1 MRSKTRFQSAL
12 DSVCYPLTIA
22 HCQHFASQ
30 RQNYLYFLL
39 TTQNKLTDAAFAHK
53 TKKSHSIEGALNRKM
68 NLKQLSEV
76 LGLSQTTVS
85 RALNGYPE
93 VSEDTRA
100 RVQAAAHKHGY
111 RPNSRAK
118 GLATGRSMVIGHV
131 IPSSSQHEMVNPI
144 FGDFVAGAAK
154 KYAEHGYDM
163 MFTNADD
170 TSIEEA
176 YRSLFQRGAV
186 DGVVLQGPKVNEPRI
201 EVLTRMGVP
210 FIVHGRS
217 TGVDTLYDWIDV
229 NNKSSF
235 MRATRFLIDL
245 GHRRIALINGLEDMD
260 FAQRRRD
267 GYLEAL
273 GQAGLAPD
281 ANLMRSAEMTEV
293 YGHHETQNMLRLD
306 APPTAILC
314 SSMISAIGVRRALSE
329 NGLEMGADVSVIAH
343 DDDLSYLKNGQ
354 DVPIFT
360 ATRSSVRQAGEMA
373 ADMLIQRIKSP
384 NDPVKTRLL
393 EAELVVGR
401 STGPAPNRL

>member
-1 MRSKTRFQSAL
+1 
-12 DSVCYPLTIA
+12 
-22 HCQHFASQ
+22 
-30 RQNYLYFLL
+30 
-39 TTQNKLTDAAFAHK
+39 
-53 TKKSHSIEGALNRKM
+53 M
-68 NLKQLSEV
+68 NLKQLSEI

-93 VSEDTRA
+93 VNEDTRT
-100 RVQAAAHKHGY
+100 RVQAAAAKHGY

-144 FGDFVAGAAK
+144 FGDFVAGAART
-154 KYAEHGYDM
+154 YGAHGYDM
-163 MFTNADD
+163 MFTNAEDI
-170 TSIEEA
+170 SIEKA

-201 EVLTRMGVP
+201 EVLTRMDVP

-217 TGVDTLYDWIDV
+217 TGAEGPYDWIDV

-235 MRATRFLIDL
+235 LRATRFLLDL

-260 FAQRRRD
+260 FAQRRRA

-273 GQAGLAPD
+273 HEAGLTPD
-281 ANLMRSAEMTEV
+281 PNLMRSAEMTEV
-293 YGHHETQNMLRLD
+293 YGHHEARDMLQLD
-306 APPTAILC
+306 DPPTAILV
-314 SSMISAIGVRRALSE
+314 SSMISAIGVRRALNE
-329 NGLEMGADVSVIAH
+329 AGLKMGKDVSVIAH

-360 ATRSSVRQAGEMA
+360 ATRSSVRQAGELA
-373 ADMLIQRIKSP
+373 AEMLIERIKSP
-384 NDPVKTRLL
+384 EDPVKTRLL
-393 EAELVVGR
+393 EAELVVGG
-401 STGPAPNRL
+401 STGPGPNRF

>member
-1 MRSKTRFQSAL
+1 
-12 DSVCYPLTIA
+12 
-22 HCQHFASQ
+22 
-30 RQNYLYFLL
+30 
-39 TTQNKLTDAAFAHK
+39 
-53 TKKSHSIEGALNRKM
+53 M
-68 NLKQLSEV
+68 NLKQLSEL

-93 VSEDTRA
+93 VNAETRL
-100 RVQAAAHKHGY
+100 RVEAAAAKHGY

-131 IPSSSQHEMVNPI
+131 IPSSSRHEMVNPI
-144 FGDFVAGAAK
+144 FGDFVAGAVK
-154 KYAEHGYDM
+154 TYAEHGYDL
-163 MFTNADD
+163 MFTSADD

-201 EVLTRMGVP
+201 EVLTRMAVP

-217 TGVDTLYDWIDV
+217 TGVDVEYDWIDV

-235 MRATRFLIDL
+235 QRATQFLIDL
-245 GHRRIALINGLEDMD
+245 GHHRIALINGLEDMD
-260 FAQRRRD
+260 FAQRRRA
-267 GYLEAL
+267 GYLVAL
-273 GQAGLAPD
+273 QQAKRQPD
-281 ANLMRSAEMTEV
+281 PALMRSAEMTEV
-293 YGHHETQNMLRLD
+293 YGHHETREMLRLPN
-306 APPTAILC
+306 PPTAILT
-314 SSMISAIGVRRALSE
+314 SSMITAIGVRRALE
-329 NGLEMGADVSVIAH
+329 EAGLQMGRDVSVIAH

-360 ATRSSVRQAGEMA
+360 ATRSSVRDAGEMA
-373 ADMLIQRIKSP
+373 AEMLIERIKSP
-384 NDPVKTRLL
+384 ADSVKTRLL

>member
-1 MRSKTRFQSAL
+1 MT
-12 DSVCYPLTIA
+12 
-22 HCQHFASQ
+22 
-30 RQNYLYFLL
+30 
-39 TTQNKLTDAAFAHK
+39 
-53 TKKSHSIEGALNRKM
+53 
-68 NLKQLSEV
+68 LKELSDM
-76 LGLSQTTVS
+76 LGLSPTTVS

-93 VSEDTRA
+93 VNETTRA
-100 RVQAAAHKHGY
+100 RVQAAAAKHGY

-118 GLATGRSMVIGHV
+118 GLATGKSMVIGHV

-144 FGDFVAGAAK
+144 FGDFVAGAVK
-154 KYAEHGYDM
+154 TYAEHGYDM

-186 DGVVLQGPKVNEPRI
+186 DGVVLQGPKVNEHRI
-201 EVLTRMGVP
+201 SVLSKMSVP

-217 TGVDTLYDWIDV
+217 TGVDLPYDWIDV

-235 MRATRFLIDL
+235 LRATQFLLDL

-267 GYLEAL
+267 GYLAAL
-273 GQAGLAPD
+273 AQAGIAPEP
-281 ANLMRSAEMTEV
+281 NLMRSAEMTEV
-293 YGHHETQNMLRLD
+293 YGHHETRTMLALD
-306 APPTAILC
+306 DPPTAILI
-314 SSMISAIGVRRALSE
+314 SSMISAIGVRRAIDE
-329 NGLEMGADVSVIAH
+329 AGLQIGRDVSVIAH

-360 ATRSSVRQAGEMA
+360 ATRSSVRKAGEIA
-373 ADMLIQRIKSP
+373 ANMLIERIKSP
-384 NDPVKTRLL
+384 DAPTKTRLL

-401 STGPAPNRL
+401 STGPAPNRY

>member
-1 MRSKTRFQSAL
+1 MLSANIFSL
-12 DSVCYPLTIA
+12 SIIHFPDPAILINLAIA
-22 HCQHFASQ
+22 AKQVDGRLNCPH
-30 RQNYLYFLL
+30 
-39 TTQNKLTDAAFAHK
+39 NKCEHT
-53 TKKSHSIEGALNRKM
+53 IEGALNSKM
-68 NLKQLSEV
+68 NLKQLSEI

-93 VSEDTRA
+93 VSEGTRV
-100 RVQAAAHKHGY
+100 RVQAAAQKHGY

-186 DGVVLQGPKVNEPRI
+186 DGIVLQGPKVNEARI
-201 EVLTRMGVP
+201 AVLKRMRVP

-217 TGVDTLYDWIDV
+217 TGADTPYDWIDV

-235 MRATRFLIDL
+235 LRATRFLIDL
-245 GHRRIALINGLEDMD
+245 GHRRIALINGLEEMD
-260 FAQRRRD
+260 FAQRRRA
-267 GYLEAL
+267 GYLAAL
-273 GQAGLAPD
+273 EQGGIIADPD
-281 ANLMRSAEMTEV
+281 LMRRAEMTEV
-293 YGHHETQNMLRLD
+293 FGHRETHGMLQLD
-306 APPTAILC
+306 DPPTAILA
-314 SSMISAIGVRRALSE
+314 SSMISAIGVRRAIDE
-329 NGLEMGADVSVIAH
+329 AGLVMGRDVSVIAH

-354 DVPIFT
+354 DIPIFT

-373 ADMLIQRIKSP
+373 AEMLIDRIKSP
-384 NDPVKTRLL
+384 DGPPNTKLL

-401 STGPAPNRL
+401 STGPAPNRT

>member
-1 MRSKTRFQSAL
+1 
-12 DSVCYPLTIA
+12 
-22 HCQHFASQ
+22 
-30 RQNYLYFLL
+30 
-39 TTQNKLTDAAFAHK
+39 
-53 TKKSHSIEGALNRKM
+53 M
-68 NLKQLSEV
+68 NLKQLSEI

-93 VSEDTRA
+93 VSEDTRV
-100 RVQAAAHKHGY
+100 RVQAAAQKHGY

-131 IPSSSQHEMVNPI
+131 IPSSSRHEMVNPI
-144 FGDFVAGAAK
+144 FGDFVAGAVK
-154 KYAEHGYDM
+154 KYSEHGYDM

-186 DGVVLQGPKVNEPRI
+186 DGVVLQGPKVDEPRI
-201 EVLTRMGVP
+201 EVLTRMAVP

-217 TGVDTLYDWIDV
+217 TGVVGQYDWIDV

-235 MRATRFLIDL
+235 LRATRFLIDL

-267 GYLEAL
+267 GFLEAL
-273 GQAGLAPD
+273 RQAGLSP
-281 ANLMRSAEMTEV
+281 NPELMRSAEMTEV
-293 YGHHETQNMLRLD
+293 YGHHETRDMLGLD
-306 APPTAILC
+306 NPPTAILC
-314 SSMISAIGVRRALSE
+314 SSMISAIGVRRALDES
-329 NGLEMGADVSVIAH
+329 GLELGKDVSVIAH

-360 ATRSSVRQAGEMA
+360 ATRSSVRNAGEMA
-373 ADMLIQRIKSP
+373 AEMLIERIQSP
-384 NDPVKTRLL
+384 DDPTKTRLL

-401 STGPAPNRL
+401 STGPAPNRI